1 MKSPIEIVK
10 LLIAEEMSLAVNSSI
25 LESIFAIFLAKATSP
40 RTKTGDEPLPIIRN
54 PKVIEIRLLGIGG
67 HG

>member
-25 LESIFAIFLAKATSP
+25 LESIFAIFLGVKNNFS
-40 RTKTGDEPLPIIRN
+40 KTD
-54 PKVIEIRLLGIGG
+54 
-67 HG
+67 